1 MATDF
6 PFVQIPAEAL
16 TFIGERDGTSHV
28 YRKEGSQEESAAW
41 FDALHEIIGQ
51 SVSPGGV
58 GMYCPVSRAAVYK
71 RIKEGKLSLFLFHV
85 TRRKTALFGGKKVVR
100 ESPYGFI
107 PVSEARAWR
116 KELEDRAI
124 AQGNVTIEE
133 LEGAKPDWHGDFL
146 DWQSRWR
153 KEQLKKQGGK
163 K

>member
-6 PFVQIPAEAL
+6 PFVEIPPEAL
-16 TFIGERDGTSHV
+16 PFIGERDGDTHV
-28 YRKEGSQEESAAW
+28 YRKDGSQEESAAW

-100 ESPYGFI
+100 ESPYGYI

-116 KELEDRAI
+116 DELEERAI
-124 AQGNVTIEE
+124 AQGNVTREA

-153 KEQLKKQGGK
+153 KEQLRKQGGK

>member
-1 MATDF
+1 MATVF

-16 TFIGERDGTSHV
+16 PFIGERDGESHV

-100 ESPYGFI
+100 EMPYGYI

-116 KELEDRAI
+116 DELEERAI
-124 AQGNVTIEE
+124 ALGNVTREE
-133 LEGAKPDWHGDFL
+133 LEGAKPDWHGDFM
-146 DWQSRWR
+146 DWRSRWR
-153 KEQLKKQGGK
+153 KEQLKKLGAK

>member
-1 MATDF
+1 MATNF
-6 PFVQIPAEAL
+6 PYVIIPDEL
-16 TFIGERDGTSHV
+16 LPIIGQRDGDTRV
-28 YRKEGSQEESAAW
+28 YRKDGSQEESAAW
-41 FDALHEIIGQ
+41 FDALHEVIGA

-85 TRRKTALFGGKKVVR
+85 TKRKTALFGGKKIVR
-100 ESPYGFI
+100 EMPYGYI
-107 PVSEARAWR
+107 PVSEAKAWR
-116 KELEDRAI
+116 NELEERAI
-124 AQGNVTIEE
+124 AQGNVTRED

-153 KEQLKKQGGK
+153 KDHPKKSGGK